1 MPANRRAEVD
11 AAIKD
16 VDFTKNNYQV
26 EFETTKGPI
35 RLDLWPD
42 VAPGHCQNLIGLAK
56 IGFYD
61 GIIVHRVI
69 PGFVLQAGCPQ
80 GNGTGGPGY
89 TIKAEFNKRL
99 HETGV
104 LSMARTS
111 DPNSAGS
118 QFFICLDRV
127 PHLDNQYTAF
137 GKTSDAESLKTIAAI
152 GAAPTGSGDRPKQ
165 DIKITKGS
173 VKVTPKGA

>member
-11 AAIKD
+11 KAIQD
-16 VDFTKNNYQV
+16 VDFSKNDYQV
-26 EFETTKGPI
+26 QFETTHGPI
-35 RLDLWPD
+35 RLNLWPD
-42 VAPGHCQNLIGLAK
+42 VAPGHCQNIIGLAK

-89 TIKAEFNKRL
+89 TIKAEFNSRK

-118 QFFICLDRV
+118 QFFVCLDRV

-137 GKTSDAESLKTIAAI
+137 GQTADEASLKTIAAI
-152 GAAPTGSGDRPKQ
+152 GAVPTGSGDRPKQ
-165 DIKITKGS
+165 DVKITKGT
-173 VKVTPKGA
+173 VKVTPKA